1 MIKILKRKG
10 KIRVKG
16 KYYLYQ
22 LATQNK
28 KVTFNTVE
36 PWNQH
41 HDHHWQWDL
50 TLP

>member
-16 KYYLYQ
+16 KYYLHD

-28 KVTFNTVE
+28 KVTFDTVE
-36 PWNQH
+36 PCILAIV
-41 HDHHWQWDL
+41 L
-50 TLP
+50 TGNGI